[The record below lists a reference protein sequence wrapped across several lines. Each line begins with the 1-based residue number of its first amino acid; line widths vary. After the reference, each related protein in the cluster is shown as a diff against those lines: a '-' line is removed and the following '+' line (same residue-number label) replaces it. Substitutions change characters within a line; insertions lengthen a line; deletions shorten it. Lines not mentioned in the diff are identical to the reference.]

1 MNWIEVRRLPLD
13 QNLSALS
20 RFLQARGLHHRITEE
35 RGEQV
40 VAVQDPA
47 AVEPLGRMID
57 EFLGGGIELPEEA
70 PVATTARS
78 DTIQPWETPMTLL
91 FIILSVIGC
100 LVVETAAGREWLP
113 WFTFQSFSRYE
124 FVPISEGIFAGE
136 IWRLVTPAFLHF
148 GFFHLLFNSLW
159 LWDLGRRLE
168 FGLGRWHY
176 VAFVLGTAAASNV
189 SQYMW
194 SGSAMFG
201 GMSGVVFALVGFIWV
216 RQRFDKHPLYA
227 VPKAIIGFMLVWLV
241 VCMTGLVDYFIGG
254 SVANAAHVGGLV
266 AGMLWAYVVTPRNRT
281 R

>member
-1 MNWIEVRRLPLD
+1 MNWIEVQRLPLD

-20 RFLQARGLHHRITEE
+20 RFLLSRGLPHRITEE

-40 VAVQDPA
+40 VYVQDPS
-47 AVEPLGRMID
+47 AVEPLRRMIA
-57 EFLGGGIELPEEA
+57 EFLSGSIELPAEA
-70 PVATTARS
+70 PAAVPQS
-78 DTIQPWETPMTLL
+78 DTLQPWDTPITLL
-91 FIILSVIGC
+91 FIVCSVIGC
-100 LVVETAAGREWLP
+100 LVVETDIGRQWLS
-113 WFTFQSFSRYE
+113 WFTFQSFGRYE
-124 FVPISEGIFAGE
+124 FIPVSEGILAGE

-168 FGLGRWHY
+168 LGLGRWHY

-189 SQYMW
+189 SQYLW
-194 SGSAMFG
+194 SGPAMFG
-201 GMSGVVFALVGFIWV
+201 GMSGVVFALVGFVAV
-216 RQRFDKHPLYA
+216 RQRYDQHPLYA

-266 AGMLWAYVVTPRNRT
+266 AGILWAYCVMPRNRM